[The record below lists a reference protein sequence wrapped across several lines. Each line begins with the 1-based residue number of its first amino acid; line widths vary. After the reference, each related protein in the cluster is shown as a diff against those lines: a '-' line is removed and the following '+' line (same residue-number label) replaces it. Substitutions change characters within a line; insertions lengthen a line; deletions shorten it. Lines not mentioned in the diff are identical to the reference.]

1 MKVSIII
8 PIYNAQQY
16 IEETLRS
23 LLAQTLQDYEV
34 LLVDDHGKDQSIEVA
49 KALVGDD
56 RRFRFLATPVNAGPG
71 VARNV
76 GIEAARGEYIAFI
89 DSDDQWHPDFLKA
102 LVEQAEAVPSSADGQ
117 GHGHSSADGQTQ
129 GCDLTYCQLAYRG
142 GDRDGQEHRNPL
154 LEPGQFSPEQKKH
167 FLLHFVTF
175 SVCFLFRR
183 EFLLANDLRFP
194 GLRNSEDTNFLIRCL
209 LVARTIACVDQPLY
223 YYCLQ
228 GESLSTGHDRNKYK
242 QRLASAKALMQ
253 SYRSM
258 CCDSRWTDLHLS
270 QYRWVMY
277 IIYLKKG
284 LAQALLDIVRNL

>member
-34 LLVDDHGKDQSIEVA
+34 LLVDDHGKDQSMEVA
-49 KALVGDD
+49 KAFVADD
-56 RRFRFLATPVNAGPG
+56 PRFRFLATSANAGPG

-102 LVEQAEAVPSSADGQ
+102 LVEQAEAVPSADGK
-117 GHGHSSADGQTQ
+117 TL
-129 GCDLTYCQLAYRG
+129 GCDLTYCQLAYKG

-154 LEPGQFSPEQKKH
+154 LEAGPFSPEQKKH

-183 EFLLANDLRFP
+183 EFLMANDLRFP

-209 LVARTIACVDQPLY
+209 LAARTIACVDRPLY
-223 YYCLQ
+223 YYCLR
-228 GESLSTGHDRNKYK
+228 GESLSTGHDRSKYK

-258 CCDSRWTDLHLS
+258 CQDPRWTDLHLS

-277 IIYLKKG
+277 IIYIKKG